1 MLKSSLEPYLP
12 HEAMYRPKI
21 GFRVPVARFLKTV
34 ASKQTSTLLD
44 CDRFAD
50 RGLIRPDY
58 VRKLMSEHISGRHD
72 HGTRIWTLVCLEMW
86 FRTFIDN
93 DGSKP
98 LTDEENPYAEFS
110 ASAGEKNSLFN

>member
-1 MLKSSLEPYLP
+1 
-12 HEAMYRPKI
+12 MYRPKL
-21 GFRVPVARFLKTV
+21 GFSVPVARFLKTV
-34 ASKQTSTLLD
+34 ASKQTSALLD

-50 RGLIRPDY
+50 RELMRPDY
-58 VRKLMSEHISGRHD
+58 VRKILAEHIAGRHD

-110 ASAGEKNSLFN
+110 DSAGEMNRLVV

>member
-1 MLKSSLEPYLP
+1 
-12 HEAMYRPKI
+12 MYRPKI
-21 GFRVPVARFLKTV
+21 GFSVPVARFLKTV
-34 ASKQTSTLLD
+34 ASKQTSALLD

-58 VRKLMSEHISGRHD
+58 VRKLMSEHISGRHE

-98 LTDEENPYAEFS
+98 LTDEDNPYAEFS
-110 ASAGEKNSLFN
+110 ASA